1 MAKVLIQVI
10 DKTFILTID
19 QIKEI
24 FRAGISRGHD
34 EEASFQCGSR
44 TAGKEFDNC
53 AAVVCDIINEGKEW
67 GDEGYVDIFE
77 VDSWFK

>member
-1 MAKVLIQVI
+1 MTA
-10 DKTFILTID
+10 KTFTLTIED
-19 QIKEI
+19 IKAI
-24 FRAGISRGHD
+24 YRAGISRGHD

-53 AAVVCDIINEGKEW
+53 VSTLCDILNEGKEW
-67 GDEGYVDIFE
+67 GSEDFVDIFE